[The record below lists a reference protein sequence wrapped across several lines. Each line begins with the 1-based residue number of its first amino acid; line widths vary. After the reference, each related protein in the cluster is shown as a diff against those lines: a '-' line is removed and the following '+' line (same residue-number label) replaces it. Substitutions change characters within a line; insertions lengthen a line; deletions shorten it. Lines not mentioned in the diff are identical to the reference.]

1 MKKAWIAL
9 ALSLTM
15 MGSLAACGRDG
26 TDISDTGSASG
37 SNTEQASRRRTS
49 AVRRATDPFYQDG
62 QYAAGEDGRVRD
74 SGTDRTHDLEQDLR
88 DMMRDAGDAAKDAG
102 DRVGSAARDIG
113 NGMENA
119 VRDVTG
125 KE

>member
-1 MKKAWIAL
+1 MGL
-9 ALSLTM
+9 ALLFAKSAPAR
-15 MGSLAACGRDG
+15 SELAALRPPCRGP
-26 TDISDTGSASG
+26 
-37 SNTEQASRRRTS
+37 EQ
-49 AVRRATDPFYQDG
+49 
-62 QYAAGEDGRVRD
+62 
-74 SGTDRTHDLEQDLR
+74 LEQDLR